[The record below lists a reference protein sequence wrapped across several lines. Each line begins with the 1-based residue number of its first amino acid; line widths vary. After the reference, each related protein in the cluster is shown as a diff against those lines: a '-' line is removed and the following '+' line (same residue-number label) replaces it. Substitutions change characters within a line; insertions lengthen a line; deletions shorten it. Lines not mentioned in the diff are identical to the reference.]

1 MAPEKDGTNMSGVD
15 GGILFPAE
23 RLRGWTQEVFQKVGV
38 SEEDAT
44 LLTDSLIEA
53 NLRGVDTHGITRMLC
68 VYVERIRKGVL
79 NAKSNL
85 VVVREKTS
93 TVLIDCNNSIG
104 QVGAER
110 AMRMTIEKARR
121 TGVAFTAVTHSN
133 HYGMAAYWAMMALP
147 HGMIGF
153 SATNAPAAVAPTGG
167 CQAMFGTNP
176 FAIAIPADR
185 ERPVVL
191 DLATTVVA
199 RGRVVLYAKQDKPL
213 EPGWAFDERGVPTT
227 DPHAALRGLLAPIG
241 GYKGYGIML
250 AVDLLCGVLTGSKY
264 GAHFPGFLADNMVEP
279 TDVGSVFAAVNV
291 ESFMDL
297 PEFTAAI
304 DRALREIR
312 TSTRTEGVERIYI
325 PGEIEFE
332 MKAERLANGIPIPE
346 PVVRDFIALGREL
359 AIPFPEA

>member
-1 MAPEKDGTNMSGVD
+1 MPGVD

-23 RLRGWTQEVFQKVGV
+23 RLRGWTQDVFQKIGV
-38 SEEDAT
+38 SKEDAA

-68 VYVERIRKGVL
+68 VYVERIRKGVMS
-79 NAKSNL
+79 AKSDMA
-85 VVVREKTS
+85 VVRDKAS
-93 TVLIDCNNSIG
+93 TALIECHNSIG
-104 QVGAER
+104 QVCAAH
-110 AMRMTIEKARR
+110 AMRTSIEKAAK

-133 HYGMAAYWAMMALP
+133 HYGMAAYWAMLALK

-176 FAIAIPADR
+176 FAIAIPAGR
-185 ERPVVL
+185 EMPVVL

-199 RGRVVLYAKQDKPL
+199 RGRIILHAKQDKPL
-213 EPGWAFDERGVPTT
+213 EPGWAFDHRGVPTT
-227 DPHAALRGLLAPIG
+227 DPHIALKGLLAPIG

-250 AVDLLCGVLTGSKY
+250 AVDLLCGVLTGSNY

-279 TDVGSVFAAVNV
+279 TDVGSVFAAINI

-297 PEFTAAI
+297 PEFTAAM
-304 DRALREIR
+304 DKALGEIR
-312 TSTRTEGVERIYI
+312 TAPRAEGVKRIYI
-325 PGEIEFE
+325 PGEIEFG
-332 MKAERLANGIPIPE
+332 MKAERLAKGIPIPE

>member
-1 MAPEKDGTNMSGVD
+1 
-15 GGILFPAE
+15 
-23 RLRGWTQEVFQKVGV
+23 
-38 SEEDAT
+38 
-44 LLTDSLIEA
+44 
-53 NLRGVDTHGITRMLC
+53 
-68 VYVERIRKGVL
+68 
-79 NAKSNL
+79 
-85 VVVREKTS
+85 
-93 TVLIDCNNSIG
+93 
-104 QVGAER
+104 
-110 AMRMTIEKARR
+110 MRMTIEKARQ
-121 TGVAFTAVTHSN
+121 TGVAFSAVTHSN
-133 HYGMAAYWAMMALP
+133 HYGMSAYWAMMPLP

-153 SATNAPAAVAPTGG
+153 SATNAPAVVAPTGG
-167 CQAMFGTNP
+167 CTAMFGTNP

-250 AVDLLCGVLTGSKY
+250 AVDLLCGVLTGSNY

-332 MKAERLANGIPIPE
+332 MKAERLVNGIPIPE
-346 PVVRDFIALGREL
+346 AVVRDFIALGREL